1 MNKINLSLEN
11 ILEAKRNSNSA
22 AEAARYLGVSPQT
35 FARRA
40 KEFGVYE
47 TNQGL
52 KGGKKP
58 INLDIDRRTYSCNDF
73 SFSELTS
80 EGAYWLGFIA
90 ADGCIVEGKKQ
101 NRLSIGL
108 ATKDFEHLNIFKND
122 INFDGSIRNTYV
134 KNTYKNEEKKFEMS
148 ILNITSQ
155 KISDDLYKNFNITPR
170 KSLTLL
176 PPNLSDTNLIDAFI
190 CGYIDGDG
198 SVYLYKDNVRNVQDT
213 LVITMLGTYEVI
225 CWIKERFTQIIG
237 KELGTIKKHHN
248 SEKNTY
254 SYRITNMGA
263 REIFKHF
270 YNLNVPK
277 LKRKWTDEI
286 YEYCINYKK
295 RNPICRRKGVNVFD
309 LDGNLIKHFDLI
321 NDARDFTG
329 VSIGRI
335 SDMCKMNDSK
345 HQAKGYMFSRDETM
359 EKYEPSPNINKKYLK

>member
-1 MNKINLSLEN
+1 MYTKEFIESVLNYSQTNKVSEKESAIHFGIEPKRFRYYKKKYGFKINPIGKGEYTHRQERIYNVNDNFFEN
-11 ILEAKRNSNSA
+11 PDILN
-22 AEAARYLGVSPQT
+22 
-35 FARRA
+35 
-40 KEFGVYE
+40 
-47 TNQGL
+47 
-52 KGGKKP
+52 
-58 INLDIDRRTYSCNDF
+58 C
-73 SFSELTS
+73 
-80 EGAYWLGFIA
+80 YWAGFIA
-90 ADGCIVEGKKQ
+90 ADGCIIEGKKQ

-108 ATKDFEHLNIFKND
+108 ATKDFEHLNIFKKD
-122 INFDGSIRNTYV
+122 INFDGPIRNNYV
-134 KNTYKNEEKKFEMS
+134 KKIYKNEEKEFKS
-148 ILNITSQ
+148 SQLSITSQ

-198 SVYLYKDNVRNVQDT
+198 TVYLYKDNVRNVQDT

-237 KELGTIKKHHN
+237 KELGTIQKHHN

-286 YEYCINYKK
+286 YDYCVNYKK
-295 RNPICRRKGVNVFD
+295 RDPICRRKGVNIFD
-309 LDGNLIKHFDLI
+309 LEGNLIKHFDTL
-321 NDARDFTG
+321 NEASEYTG
-329 VSIGRI
+329 VSVGRI
-335 SDMCKMNDSK
+335 SDMCKINDSK

-359 EKYEPSPNINKKYLK
+359 KKYEPSIYINKKYV

>member
-1 MNKINLSLEN
+1 MYTKDFIESILNYSQTNKLSEK
-11 ILEAKRNSNSA
+11 ESA
-22 AEAARYLGVSPQT
+22 IYFGVSPKSLRYYKKKYG
-35 FARRA
+35 F
-40 KEFGVYE
+40 KINPIGKGEFTYRQKRIYNVNDNFFE
-47 TNQGL
+47 
-52 KGGKKP
+52 KP
-58 INLDIDRRTYSCNDF
+58 DVLNC
-73 SFSELTS
+73 
-80 EGAYWLGFIA
+80 YWAGFIA
-90 ADGCIVEGKKQ
+90 ADGCIIEGKKQ

-134 KNTYKNEEKKFEMS
+134 KKTYKNEEKIFETS
-148 ILNITSQ
+148 KITITSQ

-198 SVYLYKDNVRNVQDT
+198 TVYLYKDNVRNVQDT

-237 KELGTIKKHHN
+237 KELGTIQKQHN

-286 YEYCINYKK
+286 YDYCVNYKK
-295 RNPICRRKGVNVFD
+295 RDPICRRKGVNIFD
-309 LDGNLIKHFDLI
+309 LEGNLIKHFDTL
-321 NDARDFTG
+321 NEASEYTG
-329 VSIGRI
+329 VTIGRI

-359 EKYEPSPNINKKYLK
+359 KKYEPSIYINKKYV

>member
-1 MNKINLSLEN
+1 MS
-11 ILEAKRNSNSA
+11 
-22 AEAARYLGVSPQT
+22 V
-35 FARRA
+35 
-40 KEFGVYE
+40 
-47 TNQGL
+47 
-52 KGGKKP
+52 
-58 INLDIDRRTYSCNDF
+58 LD
-73 SFSELTS
+73 
-80 EGAYWLGFIA
+80 
-90 ADGCIVEGKKQ
+90 
-101 NRLSIGL
+101 
-108 ATKDFEHLNIFKND
+108 
-122 INFDGSIRNTYV
+122 
-134 KNTYKNEEKKFEMS
+134 
-148 ILNITSQ
+148 ITSQ

-198 SVYLYKDNVRNVQDT
+198 CICMCKNNVRNIQDS
-213 LVITMLGTYEVI
+213 LVISTVGTQEIVS
-225 CWIKERFTQIIG
+225 WIKERFSQILG
-237 KELGTIKKHHN
+237 KEFGSINKYHN
-248 SEKNTY
+248 SKKNTY
-254 SYRITNMGA
+254 SYSTGQSKGA

-321 NDARDFTG
+321 NEASNFTG

-335 SDMCKMNDSK
+335 SNLCKINDSK

-359 EKYEPSPNINKKYLK
+359 EKYEPSLYINKKYLK